1 MREKIPITNEL
12 PKDNYGFTELSRKS
26 RETTN
31 PQPEQTLPNKEV
43 DIEKLTKRVKEHARS
58 SSDILPNHTD
68 HNPAFTT
75 RHHRSSN
82 TASST
87 LKQAQNTLSS
97 PERQFS
103 KIIHNSKVETI
114 SDAVG
119 GTIARP
125 SGLLWG
131 GIFSLI
137 GSVGVLLVCR
147 YYGYEYNYLIGI
159 ASFAGGYFIGF
170 LLEGLAKA
178 MQRRPR

>member
-12 PKDNYGFTELSRKS
+12 HEDNYGFAELSRKS

-31 PQPEQTLPNKEV
+31 SQPEQTFPNKEV
-43 DIEKLTKRVKEHARS
+43 DIEKLTKIVKEHARS
-58 SSDILPNHTD
+58 SSDILPSHTD
-68 HNPAFTT
+68 HSPAFIT
-75 RHHRSSN
+75 RHRSSN

-87 LKQAQNTLSS
+87 LKQAQNTLSA

-114 SDAVG
+114 SDAAG

-147 YYGYEYNYLIGI
+147 YYGYEYNYLIGM
-159 ASFAGGYFIGF
+159 ASFAGGYFMGF